1 MSEWERRE
9 VVSCMS
15 IRHKVE
21 IKVVDFAHASSR
33 AQRKMCKR
41 SNPPRSNRELSWTN
55 LDCQGGR
62 KGLPACGTA
71 GRMCRVS
78 GSENVLEHV
87 HAQHG
92 LSPPLNNV
100 LEICAVLYL
109 PCIMFV
115 FLFFFE
121 CITGK
126 GQQHP
131 PRAGPTHALPLV
143 VSPLF
148 TLTHGMHS
156 TTVTSLLF

>member
-9 VVSCMS
+9 VVSCMF
-15 IRHKVE
+15 IRHKAE

-78 GSENVLEHV
+78 GSEN
-87 HAQHG
+87 G
-92 LSPPLNNV
+92 LVRLAGGWW
-100 LEICAVLYL
+100 LRLIYCERKILL
-109 PCIMFV
+109 
-115 FLFFFE
+115 
-121 CITGK
+121 TGWWLV
-126 GQQHP
+126 
-131 PRAGPTHALPLV
+131 AGAELV
-143 VSPLF
+143 
-148 TLTHGMHS
+148 
-156 TTVTSLLF
+156 